1 MKDQYSMF
9 RNQSQANY
17 KRLSLVLPMI
27 LAIIFLSALIIPSLL
42 LFLLMNETSKQE
54 RNTMTLFYSFFF
66 LAINESQSLDQSQNT
81 ESLGYRNYCMG
92 TSPGSMWQVNATYT
106 MTMIVDTTICNF
118 TDTPLYFLSVGNAV
132 SYDHWCLTGEN
143 AIYFPTKQSFQIYG
157 QSTCS
162 LVPAATLASEAVTL
176 EWDVNWIGFYK

>member
-17 KRLSLVLPMI
+17 KRLSLILPMI

-54 RNTMTLFYSFFF
+54 RNTMALFYSFFF

-92 TSPGSMWQVNATYT
+92 TSPGSM
-106 MTMIVDTTICNF
+106 
-118 TDTPLYFLSVGNAV
+118 
-132 SYDHWCLTGEN
+132 
-143 AIYFPTKQSFQIYG
+143 
-157 QSTCS
+157 
-162 LVPAATLASEAVTL
+162 
-176 EWDVNWIGFYK
+176 